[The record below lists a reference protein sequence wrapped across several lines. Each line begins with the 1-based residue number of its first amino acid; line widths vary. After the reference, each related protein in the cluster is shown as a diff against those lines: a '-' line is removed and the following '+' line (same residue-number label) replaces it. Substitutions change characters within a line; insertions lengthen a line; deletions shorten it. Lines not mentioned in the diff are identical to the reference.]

1 MRTPSIASVQYTPEN
16 PPDEPEA
23 FRRWALSELQ
33 KVSAAIQ
40 LLALGH
46 LDETFVAPA
55 KPRNGDIRFA
65 DGTRWNP
72 RVLMGGRG
80 IYVYDGISASWIKL
94 VAL

>member
-16 PPDEPEA
+16 PPDDPEA
-23 FRRWALSELQ
+23 FRRWAFEELR
-33 KVSAAIQ
+33 KVSAALQ

-55 KPRNGDIRFA
+55 KPRTGDLRLA

-72 RVLMGGRG
+72 GLGRG
-80 IYVYDGISASWIKL
+80 IYCYGGAAWVRV